1 MEIKINTN
9 TSIEADERM
18 VAYLK
23 EEIGN
28 ALSIFNDKLTRVE
41 VHLAD
46 ENGPKADVDSIIC
59 KLEARPRGLQPVM
72 VSSKESTMHKAV
84 VSASSK
90 LKSALQTK
98 FGKLSNH

>member
-1 MEIKINTN
+1 MEININTN
-9 TSIEADERM
+9 TSIEADKRM

-23 EEIGN
+23 EEIRN

-46 ENGPKADVDSIIC
+46 ENGPKTDVDSIVC

>member
-23 EEIGN
+23 EEIGR

-41 VHLAD
+41 AHLAD
-46 ENGPKADVDSIIC
+46 ENGPKTDIDSIVC
-59 KLEARPRGLQPVM
+59 KLEARPRGLQPIL

-84 VSASSK
+84 ASASSK

-98 FGKLSNH
+98 FGKLSNR